1 MANNRGSIPTHTI
14 AGKLKKVEEELG
26 VTTKLDSISTKNT
39 PTPLLFVNG
48 RLNRKKYSY
57 IAKNF
62 ALLESLNAEIK
73 TLCRG
78 SDLTILNYLISLGLQ
93 KIKEDN
99 NFKSIEYSNL
109 ESVSDSK

>member
-1 MANNRGSIPTHTI
+1 MIMANNRGSVPTHTI
-14 AGKLKKVEEELG
+14 AGKLKKVEEELS
-26 VTTKLDSISTKNT
+26 VTSKISNT
-39 PTPLLFVNG
+39 NTSTPLLFVNG

-62 ALLESLNAEIK
+62 ALLESLDIEIK
-73 TLCRG
+73 SLCKG
-78 SDLTILNYLISLGLQ
+78 SDLTILNYLIALGLQ

-109 ESVSDSK
+109 ESVSSSK